1 MAREGELAEREAA
14 AREALREAAA
24 QKLREEAARRRRN
37 EAREAA
43 NAAALQR
50 KVLRRSAS
58 HVFPAVV
65 LQARGEVKLCTF
77 PSAADEC
84 LPIRSAVTG
93 PQCKDMPRLSP

>member
-1 MAREGELAEREAA
+1 MAREEELAEREAA

-24 QKLREEAARRRRN
+24 QKLREEAARRRRH

-77 PSAADEC
+77 PSEPTSVC
-84 LPIRSAVTG
+84 PFEV
-93 PQCKDMPRLSP
+93 LSQAPNARTCQD